1 MKNKEDAK
9 VNQDDSYY
17 QEEENDDE
25 VEEEKS
31 TLAHMISTHNQ

>member
-31 TLAHMISTHNQ
+31 TLAHIISTHNQ